1 MKGSS
6 LGTHRLVAHP
16 DFPPRSVRGLEVQWV
31 ETGHALRLRYRVDGH
46 DALVIP
52 PFAGRGRA
60 DELWRTTCF
69 ELYLQPAGEP
79 GYVEFNFSPSQRWAA
94 YDFEDY
100 RAGMRERPLS
110 AEPVGEAVSGERL
123 LVQDV
128 LLDTA
133 ALPPKPWSVGLS
145 AILEE
150 EDGTISYW
158 ALAHPA
164 GRPDFH
170 HPDCLTLEDGAA

>member
-31 ETGHALRLRYRVDGH
+31 KTGNALRLRYRVDGH

-69 ELYLQPAGEP
+69 ELYIQPQGEP

-100 RAGMRERPLS
+100 RSGMRERPLA
-110 AEPVGEAVSGERL
+110 AEPVGEATHGERL

-128 LLDTA
+128 LLHTA
-133 ALPPKPWSVGLS
+133 ALPPRPWCVGLS

-158 ALAHPA
+158 ALAHAP

-170 HPDCLTLEDGAA
+170 HPDCLALADKDA

>member
-1 MKGSS
+1 
-6 LGTHRLVAHP
+6 LGTHRLAPHP
-16 DFPPRSVRGLEVQWV
+16 DFPPRSVRGVEVQWV
-31 ETGHALRLRYRVDGH
+31 ETGSALRLRYRVDGH
-46 DALVIP
+46 EDLVIP

-69 ELYLQPAGEP
+69 ELYLQHQGDT
-79 GYVEFNFSPSQRWAA
+79 GYAEFNFSPSQRWAA

-100 RAGMRERPLS
+100 RSGMRPRPLS
-110 AEPVGEAVSGERL
+110 AEPVGEAASGERL
-123 LVQDV
+123 FVQDV

-133 ALPPKPWSVGLS
+133 PLPPRPWAIGLS

-150 EDGTISYW
+150 ADGTISYW
-158 ALAHPA
+158 ALGHGV

-170 HPDCLTLEDGAA
+170 HPDGWMLTDSEA

>member
-1 MKGSS
+1 M
-6 LGTHRLVAHP
+6 GTHRLAPHP
-16 DFPPRSVRGLEVQWV
+16 DFPPRSVRGIEVQWV

-46 DALVIP
+46 DELVIP

-69 ELYLQPAGEP
+69 ELYIQPGGGTGSIA
-79 GYVEFNFSPSQRWAA
+79 FN
-94 YDFEDY
+94 FEDY

-110 AEPVGEAVSGERL
+110 AEPVGEAATGERL
-123 LVQDV
+123 FVQDV

-133 ALPPKPWSVGLS
+133 VLPPKPWRLGLS

-158 ALAHPA
+158 ALAHGA

-170 HPDCLTLEDGAA
+170 PPDGWMLTDAQA

>member
-1 MKGSS
+1 MEGQG
-6 LGTHRLVAHP
+6 LGTHRLTAHP
-16 DFPPRSVRGLEVQWV
+16 DFPPRAVRGVEVQWV
-31 ETGHALRLRYRVDGH
+31 ETGRALRLRYRVDGH
-46 DALVIP
+46 EELLVP

-69 ELYLQPAGEP
+69 ELYLQPEGET

-100 RAGMRERPLS
+100 RAGMRDRPLD
-110 AEPVGEAVSGERL
+110 AEPVGELNSGERL

-133 ALPPKPWSVGLS
+133 ALPAKPWRLGLS

-150 EDGTISYW
+150 DDGTISYW
-158 ALAHPA
+158 ALAHGA

-170 HPDCLTLEDGAA
+170 HPDGFALTDEQA